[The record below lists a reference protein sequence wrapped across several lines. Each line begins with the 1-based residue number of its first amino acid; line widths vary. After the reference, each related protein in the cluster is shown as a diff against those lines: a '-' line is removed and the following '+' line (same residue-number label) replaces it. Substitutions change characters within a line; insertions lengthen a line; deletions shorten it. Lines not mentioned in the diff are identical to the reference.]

1 MSFLYNYFIKYY
13 LWNVVGCKHFIVLDK
28 KNNIMDGYKNDI
40 VIWNQNKKQDKN
52 KNFKIKMIKMKTI
65 SNFKDQ
71 NCF

>member
-1 MSFLYNYFIKYY
+1 
-13 LWNVVGCKHFIVLDK
+13 
-28 KNNIMDGYKNDI
+28 MDGYKNDI

-71 NCF
+71 KWF